1 MSAIIIS
8 IFPAAVLVLAAVL
21 LNESRKKHARM
32 DKLFS
37 AAGGSLGLKLTKG
50 NSFNWP
56 VLNGSI
62 DGCGCAVTV
71 RCYSIPGDNRFICP
85 VRVFVNHRLPISGLM
100 GVNKESAYNL
110 SMKSVEGED
119 ILIGD
124 KSFDDAMRIIGTN
137 PWQIASLFTADIRA
151 RVLSLASRDMDI
163 NLTSSWFEMYLEG
176 NRIEADDIVSAVRDA
191 AAVSADLVL
200 AGDTRGRLMSI
211 IRGDPEPGVRAAAIH
226 HLASHVPVDD
236 EISALLKKSMDDR
249 DLRVRVAAAK
259 GLGRDGMAY
268 LAGLLEN
275 EKDLDD
281 AVVIDIVH
289 GMGKH
294 RYTEGIPALKSLFA
308 SRTGKEL
315 ELEILDAFRNMGDTS
330 LCGFLLSY
338 LDRRSGEVLRAVVGA
353 LGSCGTA
360 EAVVPLMKLSKSPIH
375 IMLNAAVQ
383 QAIVGIQSRLGGAD
397 AGWLS
402 VMEAAGK
409 EGALSMG
416 NSLGDG
422 SLSMQREPDRA
433 TEREEDKG

>member
-8 IFPAAVLVLAAVL
+8 IFPAAVLILAAVL
-21 LNESRKKHARM
+21 MNESRKKHARM

-62 DGCGCAVTV
+62 NGCAVTV
-71 RCYSIPGDNRFICP
+71 RCYSIPGDNRFTCP
-85 VRVFVNHRLPISGLM
+85 VRIFVNHRLPIGGLM
-100 GVNKESAYNL
+100 GVNRESVYSL
-110 SMKSVEGED
+110 SMKSMEGED

-124 KSFDDAMRIIGTN
+124 KSFDDAMHIIGTN

-151 RVLSLASRDMDI
+151 RVLSLATRDMDI
-163 NLTSSWFEMYLEG
+163 NLTSTWFEIYLEG
-176 NRIEADDIVSAVRDA
+176 DRIQADDIVAAVRDA
-191 AAVSADLVL
+191 AAVSADLAL

-211 IRGDPEPGVRAAAIH
+211 IHEDPEPGVRASAIH
-226 HLASHVPVDD
+226 HLTSHLPVDD
-236 EISALLKKSMDDR
+236 EISTLLKKTMDDV

-268 LAGLLEN
+268 LTGLLEK

-281 AVVIDIVH
+281 AVVMDIVR
-289 GMGKH
+289 GIGKH
-294 RYTEGIPALKSLFA
+294 RWTEGIPALKSLFA
-308 SRTGKEL
+308 SRTGKGL
-315 ELEILDAFRNMGDTS
+315 ELEMLEAFRNMGDTS

-338 LDRRSGEVLRAVVGA
+338 LDRRSGEVLRSVVGA

-360 EAVVPLMKLSKSPIH
+360 EAVEPLMKLSKSPIN

-383 QAIVGIQSRLGGAD
+383 QAIAGIQSRLGGAD

-402 VMEAAGK
+402 VTEAAGK
-409 EGALSMG
+409 EGALSLG
-416 NSLGDG
+416 SNPGDG
-422 SLSMQREPDRA
+422 SLSMKRETDYATDR
-433 TEREEDKG
+433 EKDKG